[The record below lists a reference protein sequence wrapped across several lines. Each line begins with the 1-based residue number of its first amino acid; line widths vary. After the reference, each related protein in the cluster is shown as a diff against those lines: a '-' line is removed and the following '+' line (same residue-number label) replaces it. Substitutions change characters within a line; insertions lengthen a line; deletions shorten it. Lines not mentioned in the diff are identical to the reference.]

1 MNKKIEEIDYSK
13 LQDEL
18 KKEKKEKELK
28 MQKNHIPIK
37 PPYKNWISEYAN
49 MHSLLE

>member
-28 MQKNHIPIK
+28 CRRIIF
-37 PPYKNWISEYAN
+37 
-49 MHSLLE
+49 L